1 MQYSTPH
8 NLIDNPSK
16 SPRKNEGGIMDIS
29 RQIGR
34 GVREFTP
41 TKLALPTR
49 H

>member
-41 TKLALPTR
+41 TNLTLFI
-49 H
+49 HH